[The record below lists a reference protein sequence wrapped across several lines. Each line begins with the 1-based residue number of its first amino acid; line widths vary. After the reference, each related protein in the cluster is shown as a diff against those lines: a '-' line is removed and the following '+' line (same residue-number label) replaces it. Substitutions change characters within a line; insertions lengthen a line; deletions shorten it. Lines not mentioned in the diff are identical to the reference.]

1 MIDCIQLC
9 NMTWKFMLESLAFNL
24 SVKKLGRYFSFEAK
38 NEPVC
43 LHGYHLVSLCTM

>member
-9 NMTWKFMLESLAFNL
+9 KMTWKLMLETLAFNL
-24 SVKKLGRYFSFEAK
+24 SVKKLGRYFSLEAK
-38 NEPVC
+38 NEPS